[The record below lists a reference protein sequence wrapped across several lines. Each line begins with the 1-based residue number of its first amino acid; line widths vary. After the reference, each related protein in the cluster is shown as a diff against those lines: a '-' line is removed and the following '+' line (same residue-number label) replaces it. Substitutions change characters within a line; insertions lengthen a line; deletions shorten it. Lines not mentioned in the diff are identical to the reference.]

1 MIRSVRQSRRY
12 WRSAG
17 ERRRD
22 PNADGTSV
30 PGFERRRAMDAV
42 LKRKLVVEFVGMFLF
57 VFTVGMATNKAGA
70 GALAPLAIGSI
81 LMVMVFAGG
90 HVSGGH
96 FNPAVST
103 AVRLRGRMATDEYVA
118 YLVTQFVTA
127 VLAGL
132 LVRYVGG
139 REAHAVVASSG
150 KMLVVEFLFTFA
162 LAWVVLNVAT
172 SRGTDGNSF
181 YGLAI
186 GFTVVA
192 GAFAVG
198 GISGGAFNPAIAI
211 GAMVTGLFEWSN
223 IWIYLIADFLGAAV
237 AAFAFLY
244 VLPAEKEIGDIEAAS
259 TE

>member
-1 MIRSVRQSRRY
+1 M
-12 WRSAG
+12 
-17 ERRRD
+17 D
-22 PNADGTSV
+22 P
-30 PGFERRRAMDAV
+30 V
-42 LKRKLVVEFVGMFLF
+42 LERKLVVEFVGMFLF
-57 VFTVGMATNKAGA
+57 VFTVGMATNEAGA

-103 AVRLRGRMATDEYVA
+103 AVFLRGRMAANEFGAYVA
-118 YLVTQFVTA
+118 TQFAAA
-127 VLAGL
+127 VIAGL
-132 LVRYVGG
+132 VVRYVGG
-139 REAHAVVASSG
+139 REVNAVVASGG
-150 KMLVVEFLFTFA
+150 KMLIAEFIFTFA
-162 LAWVVLNVAT
+162 LAWVVLHVAT

-198 GISGGAFNPAIAI
+198 GISGGAFNPAIAL

-223 IWIYLIADFLGAAV
+223 IWIYFIADFLGAA
-237 AAFAFLY
+237 AAAYVFLH
-244 VLPAEKEIGDIEAAS
+244 VLPAEKETGDVVEPAS
-259 TE
+259 TG

>member
-1 MIRSVRQSRRY
+1 MSLDLQ
-12 WRSAG
+12 
-17 ERRRD
+17 
-22 PNADGTSV
+22 
-30 PGFERRRAMDAV
+30 
-42 LKRKLVVEFVGMFLF
+42 RKLAVEFIGMFLF

-103 AVRLRGRMATDEYVA
+103 AVLLRGRMAANEFVA
-118 YLVTQFVTA
+118 YLVTQFA
-127 VLAGL
+127 EAFAAGL

-139 REAHAVVASSG
+139 REPHAVVASAG
-150 KMLVVEFLFTFA
+150 KMLIVEFLFTFA
-162 LAWVVLNVAT
+162 LAWVVLHVAT
-172 SRGTDGNSF
+172 ARGTEGNSF

-192 GAFAVG
+192 GALAVG
-198 GISGGAFNPAIAI
+198 GISGGAFNPAIAL

-223 IWIYLIADFLGAAV
+223 IWIYLIADFLGGAV
-237 AAFAFLY
+237 AAWAFLF
-244 VLPAEKEIGDIEAAS
+244 VLPAEKVAGDIEAAS
-259 TE
+259 TA

>member
-1 MIRSVRQSRRY
+1 MSLDLQ
-12 WRSAG
+12 
-17 ERRRD
+17 
-22 PNADGTSV
+22 
-30 PGFERRRAMDAV
+30 
-42 LKRKLVVEFVGMFLF
+42 RKLAVEFIGMFLF

-103 AVRLRGRMATDEYVA
+103 AVLLRGRMAANEFVA
-118 YLVTQFVTA
+118 YLVTQFAAAFV
-127 VLAGL
+127 AGL

-139 REAHAVVASSG
+139 REPHAVVASAG
-150 KMLVVEFLFTFA
+150 KMLIVEFLFTFA
-162 LAWVVLNVAT
+162 LAWVVLHVAT
-172 SRGTDGNSF
+172 ARGTEGNSF

-192 GAFAVG
+192 GALAVG
-198 GISGGAFNPAIAI
+198 GISGGAFNPAIAL

-223 IWIYLIADFLGAAV
+223 IWIYLIADFLGGAV
-237 AAFAFLY
+237 AAWAFLF
-244 VLPAEKEIGDIEAAS
+244 VLPAEKMAGDIEAAS
-259 TE
+259 TA